1 VTSQPSE
8 LLLPG
13 NTPVTSHPA
22 TPFIAQSYDSYMQ
35 ALQQKLASIS
45 MTGGQALGPL
55 SPQSTIHANI
65 SPALLI
71 QQAPNAQQDMPLLI
85 PCPADPSRVQP
96 FVVHPLTTAEQ
107 CAQAALELQNLDQVH
122 KNKKKSKVGIKGVI
136 SIFHNTEKLI
146 DTN

>member
-1 VTSQPSE
+1 
-8 LLLPG
+8 
-13 NTPVTSHPA
+13 
-22 TPFIAQSYDSYMQ
+22 MQ

-136 SIFHNTEKLI
+136 SIFHNTERS
-146 DTN
+146 

>member
-1 VTSQPSE
+1 MRFGPSF
-8 LLLPG
+8 
-13 NTPVTSHPA
+13 NT
-22 TPFIAQSYDSYMQ
+22 I
-35 ALQQKLASIS
+35 LKLAFVA
-45 MTGGQALGPL
+45 QGPL

-71 QQAPNAQQDMPLLI
+71 QQASNSQADPNMPLLI

-122 KNKKKSKVGIKGVI
+122 IKSPQKSNK
-136 SIFHNTEKLI
+136 T
-146 DTN
+146 